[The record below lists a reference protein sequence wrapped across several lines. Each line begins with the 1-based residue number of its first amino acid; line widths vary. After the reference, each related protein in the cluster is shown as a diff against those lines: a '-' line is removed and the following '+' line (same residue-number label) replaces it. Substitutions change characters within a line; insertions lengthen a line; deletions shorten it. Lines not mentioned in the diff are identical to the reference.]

1 MVAALLK
8 ILTTGIQDERLYYE
22 DTIYPFIK
30 VYRKAGRFTTQ
41 WVRFDFDNPPVLG
54 QTAFFRLT
62 NRGHL
67 CTRLFL
73 VTTMPDIAGPQIAAA
88 AAAGP
93 TFAGPYFSWTNSLG
107 HALVASATLD
117 IAGSRVET
125 LDGRLL
131 EMLDEFTVPLEKTT
145 VTNRLIKRADN
156 GFTERTFG
164 VDTPGPV
171 EVVTPLPFWFARGD
185 PGAAL
190 PVDAILA
197 DEIRV
202 GVTFRGINGLYY
214 TESRTVGNTS
224 TADGTSLWPIAGSP
238 FYQYSVL
245 GTPVAGLGGDHLSAH
260 VVPVPGITMP
270 TTFPLGETYVLAE
283 FVYLEQPEAN
293 RFRIADLQI
302 PVTQHYA
309 MEPFQTKGLPRARI
323 SVDVPNPARDLF
335 WFAQRAEAPSYN
347 AHFLATRELA
357 AAGAPRGSIWWPNAT
372 GLSATAP
379 GPLRPAFAYAD
390 SEPVA
395 AMALMYEG
403 SLVRMRTQ
411 APSLYRAILPALEQ
425 KKTPWVNR
433 YYYNLP
439 IGIQNCFTPPSRPM
453 GEGNLDKIKNR
464 ELVLEF
470 SPVRGSYNPNA
481 VPSYVVYLWAE
492 TYNVLRVYGGRAGLM
507 FAY

>member
-1 MVAALLK
+1 
-8 ILTTGIQDERLYYE
+8 
-22 DTIYPFIK
+22 
-30 VYRKAGRFTTQ
+30 
-41 WVRFDFDNPPVLG
+41 
-54 QTAFFRLT
+54 
-62 NRGHL
+62 
-67 CTRLFL
+67 
-73 VTTMPDIAGPQIAAA
+73 MPDIAAPQLAAIE
-88 AAAGP
+88 AAGGP
-93 TFAGPYFSWTNSLG
+93 ASFAGPYFGWTNSLG
-107 HALVASATLD
+107 HALVAQATLD

-125 LDGRLL
+125 LDSRLL
-131 EMLDEFTVPLEKTT
+131 EVLDEFTVPLEKTT
-145 VTNRLIKRADN
+145 VVNRLIKRADN

-197 DEIRV
+197 DEIRC
-202 GVTFRGINGLYY
+202 GVTFRAPAGLYY
-214 TESRTVGNTS
+214 TDSRNPGNLS

-238 FYQYSVL
+238 FYKFDPAGTVIPGLSS
-245 GTPVAGLGGDHLSAH
+245 TPVS
-260 VVPVPGITMP
+260 PIPGAAMP
-270 TTFPLGETYVLAE
+270 TTFPLGDTYILAE
-283 FVYLEQPEAN
+283 FIYLEQPEAN

-309 MEPFQTKGLPRARI
+309 MEPFQTQGLPRARI
-323 SVDVPNPARDLF
+323 RVDVPNPARDLF
-335 WFAQRAEAPSYN
+335 WLAQRTDAPSYN

-357 AAGAPRGSIWWPNAT
+357 APGAAAGSIWWPNAT

-379 GPLRPAFAYAD
+379 GPLRPGFAYAD
-390 SEPVA
+390 SEPIA

-411 APSLYRAILPALEQ
+411 APPLYRSILPSLEQ
-425 KKTPWVNR
+425 KKSPWVNR

-439 IGIQNCFTPPSRPM
+439 IGIQNCFTPPSRPL

-481 VPSYVVYLWAE
+481 VPAYTVYVWAE